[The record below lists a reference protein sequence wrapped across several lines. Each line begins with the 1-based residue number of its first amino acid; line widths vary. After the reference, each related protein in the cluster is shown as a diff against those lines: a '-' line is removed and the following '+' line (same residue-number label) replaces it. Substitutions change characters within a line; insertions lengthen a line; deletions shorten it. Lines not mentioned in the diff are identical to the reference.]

1 METAH
6 TQHSHDGSWWW
17 SGSEWV
23 PAWSPDGRWWFDGQM
38 WRRVG
43 SGLAFS
49 RFEKRL
55 GLVWLVGFVLACV
68 WAAFSAPHV
77 TPDDGLTGG
86 WLASGVGLFLAW
98 LSGTVATG
106 YLLTRRRRSRRLL
119 AFVPGVWLLMGL
131 WVTFLAAMP
140 IPGTPDN
147 DDGAAVGVALM
158 SVPALAVLA
167 LLAGIGSAIAW
178 LVVRPT
184 NRAVAIT

>member
-1 METAH
+1 M
-6 TQHSHDGSWWW
+6 
-17 SGSEWV
+17 
-23 PAWSPDGRWWFDGQM
+23 GR
-38 WRRVG
+38 
-43 SGLAFS
+43 
-49 RFEKRL
+49 
-55 GLVWLVGFVLACV
+55 
-68 WAAFSAPHV
+68 
-77 TPDDGLTGG
+77 
-86 WLASGVGLFLAW
+86 
-98 LSGTVATG
+98 
-106 YLLTRRRRSRRLL
+106 
-119 AFVPGVWLLMGL
+119 